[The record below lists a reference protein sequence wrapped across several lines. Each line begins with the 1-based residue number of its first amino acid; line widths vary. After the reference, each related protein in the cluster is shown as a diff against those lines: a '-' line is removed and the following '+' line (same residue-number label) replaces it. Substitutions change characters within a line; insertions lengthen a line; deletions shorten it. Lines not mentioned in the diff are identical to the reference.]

1 MLRTCDR
8 WTLHA
13 LAVCCA
19 LVCCGQEGCKTVDKS
34 LIPSNH
40 RDWRPDHAVLPT
52 AEFHGDQITVRN
64 VRNCRYLDRDSY
76 VVDYYDLTLNTNS
89 IRAVDFMVAPFGPVP
104 ALAHTMLSFEFDD
117 AAGNPRRLV
126 MSVEVRKERGEEF
139 DPAKG
144 AANQYEI
151 MYVAAD
157 ERDVIGAR
165 VQYFDEDIYLYRTRA
180 TPALARAVFIDMAE
194 RMNELSEEPE
204 FYNLV
209 TNNCTTNLVDHL
221 NRIKP
226 NRVVYDWR
234 VLLPGMSDRKAYEEG
249 LLATDAPFEQAKAAA
264 HVNPRVAA
272 AIKSDD
278 FSSAIRR

>member
-1 MLRTCDR
+1 MEPGSFIRRVTV
-8 WTLHA
+8 A

-19 LVCCGQEGCKTVDKS
+19 LVGCKTVDKS
-34 LIPSNH
+34 LIPSNN

-52 AEFHGDQITVRN
+52 AEFMGDQITVRN

-76 VVDYYDLTLNTNS
+76 VVDYYDLTIDSNS
-89 IRAVDFMVAPFGPVP
+89 IRAIDFLVSPFGPVP

-117 AAGNPRRLV
+117 VQGNPRHLAV
-126 MSVEVRKERGEEF
+126 SVEVRKERSEEF

-157 ERDVIGAR
+157 ERDAIGAR
-165 VQYFDEDIYLYRTRA
+165 TQFFGEDIYLYRTRA
-180 TPALARAVFIDMAE
+180 TPALARAVFVDMAE
-194 RMNELSEEPE
+194 RMNELHDEPE
-204 FYNLV
+204 FYNLF

-226 NRVVYDWR
+226 NRVLYDWR
-234 VLLPGMSDRKAYEEG
+234 VLMPGMSDRKAYEEG
-249 LLATDAPFEQAKAAA
+249 LLATEAPFEQAKAAA
-264 HVNPRVAA
+264 RVNPRVEVAV
-272 AIKSDD
+272 KSED
-278 FSSAIRR
+278 FSAAIRR